1 VNGGFQAD
9 PSEHT
14 RHREH
19 QADGPAHA
27 PENLRRGPR
36 RGRLR
41 DGAGGGRPRA
51 GGGRLRRERRGD
63 DGRRAPDRRRPPADR
78 GDRHGRRR
86 RPRRRAARLPRL
98 RRLRPGPRD
107 GRRGGEGLPPPTTGT
122 TGDGATGDGAGATGT
137 TPTTTAGTTT
147 TGATPRCA
155 VRYLRIKRP
164 KGKAALYR
172 RRQTCPK
179 AKTKSKAKA
188 KASAAPAKPAI
199 VLDIDET
206 SLSNYD
212 GLVATGFSSAGTAIP
227 AAAGTGTAIAPILAL
242 YRDARAKGVA
252 VFFVTGRPSA
262 IAQVTAE
269 NLRSAGYTAGWD
281 GLQFKPTDQTT
292 VAFKAGARAAVEQRG
307 YDIVLDAGD
316 QESDLDGGH
325 ADRLFKLPNPYYFI
339 AD

>member
-1 VNGGFQAD
+1 V
-9 PSEHT
+9 ST
-14 RHREH
+14 K
-19 QADGPAHA
+19 
-27 PENLRRGPR
+27 LT
-36 RGRLR
+36 
-41 DGAGGGRPRA
+41 
-51 GGGRLRRERRGD
+51 
-63 DGRRAPDRRRPPADR
+63 GRRAHRRTFIVALAACASATALAVAAPGPAAVDYAASGGATMAGVRPTAVGLPQIGATGTVGAGDLGGALR
-78 GDRHGRRR
+78 GYHDSG
-86 RPRRRAARLPRL
+86 AYDQDLATVGAAAKAYLDARLA
-98 RRLRPGPRD
+98 
-107 GRRGGEGLPPPTTGT
+107 GETPPTTGT